1 MAIGGYGLEGS
12 PMTNSSEAGGAPG
25 PGGEVRAPVIDP
37 SAEPAGP
44 ATQAGP
50 PRRRRRLALLATTA
64 AAVALLLVVANTGAG
79 WYFSGQVLHIDTASY
94 PVTVRSVAGD
104 TVTLSRDSD
113 TVRPIRYGLTWP
125 GGHAVLDDSVR
136 VNGDS
141 VVRTVT
147 GLSRGALTA
156 GLHAYMDAYV
166 FATDPTAG
174 RGLAFTT
181 VTVHDELGDLPAWYI
196 PPTATTARSTWV
208 IAVHGRG
215 ATREETLRILP
226 TLAGLGLPTLAI
238 TYRNDVDA
246 PAGPD
251 HFYHLGDTEWREVA
265 AAIGYAQGQGATSVI
280 LYGWSMGGALVMTSL
295 RRLPA
300 QQAAL
305 VHGAVLDSPVMDWN
319 ATLALQARQRHL
331 PGFLTWTAERLVERR
346 ARLSLGEFDQLDYAP
361 RLTVPV
367 LMFVDLSDTMVPPGP
382 SLRFARTRP
391 DLVTLV
397 TTSGGNHTGS
407 WNVDPN
413 RYQSAVRDYFAAH
426 G

>member
-12 PMTNSSEAGGAPG
+12 PMTNSSEAVGAPG

-64 AAVALLLVVANTGAG
+64 AAVAILLVVATTGAG

-156 GLHAYMDAYV
+156 GLHGYMDAYV

-181 VTVHDELGDLPAWYI
+181 
-196 PPTATTARSTWV
+196 
-208 IAVHGRG
+208 
-215 ATREETLRILP
+215 
-226 TLAGLGLPTLAI
+226 
-238 TYRNDVDA
+238 
-246 PAGPD
+246 
-251 HFYHLGDTEWREVA
+251 
-265 AAIGYAQGQGATSVI
+265 
-280 LYGWSMGGALVMTSL
+280 
-295 RRLPA
+295 
-300 QQAAL
+300 
-305 VHGAVLDSPVMDWN
+305 PVMGWN